1 MVFVRDVQA
10 QSVTEHLAVVGLI
23 LTAAGAAVWLVYQAV
38 ADRFRDI
45 ANNL

>member
-1 MVFVRDVQA
+1 MVFLKDTQA

-23 LTAAGAAVWLVYQAV
+23 LVAAGGAVWLVYQAV

-45 ANNL
+45 ANHL

>member
-1 MVFVRDVQA
+1 MRLIRDTRA
-10 QSVTEHLAVVGLI
+10 QSVTEHLALVGLI

-45 ANNL
+45 ANTL

>member
-1 MVFVRDVQA
+1 MVFVKDARA

-23 LTAAGAAVWLVYQAV
+23 LTAVGGAVWLVYQAV

-45 ANNL
+45 ADHL

>member
-1 MVFVRDVQA
+1 MVFVRDARA
-10 QSVTEHLAVVGLI
+10 QSVMEHLAVVGLI

-45 ANNL
+45 ADHL